1 MSAYA
6 TDGMTDEQL
15 ADYYLTTGDLSEFA
29 GDAVPVTR
37 RRERL
42 DVSITVRFTPDEI
55 DALRARA
62 DEQGMR
68 VTALIRQ
75 LAVEH
80 TGDAQIVHLATAR
93 RLAQALARE
102 VGALNEQLGNRDP
115 TAKPRPATSTP
126 AKSTKATKATR
137 TTKTTKATTTKKFV
151 PKKSAAA
158 KTAGKAASIPAAAR
172 HRPR

>member
-1 MSAYA
+1 MNAHA

-15 ADYYLTTGDLSEFA
+15 ADYYLATGDLSEFE

-37 RRERL
+37 RQQRL
-42 DVSITVRFTPDEI
+42 DVSITVRFAPGEI

-62 DEQGMR
+62 AEQGMR

-80 TGDAQIVHLATAR
+80 SGDTQIVDLAAAR
-93 RLAQALARE
+93 RLARAVARE
-102 VGALNEQLGNRDP
+102 VGALNDQLGNRGRI
-115 TAKPRPATSTP
+115 AKLPP
-126 AKSTKATKATR
+126 AKSTPTKAAR
-137 TTKTTKATTTKKFV
+137 ATKTTKATTTKKFV

-158 KTAGKAASIPAAAR
+158 KTAGKSKSMPSAAR

>member
-1 MSAYA
+1 MSAHA

-15 ADYYLTTGDLSEFA
+15 ADYYLTTGNLSEFA
-29 GDAVPVTR
+29 ADAVAVTR

-55 DALRARA
+55 DALRVRA

-68 VTALIRQ
+68 VTALIRR

-80 TGDAQIVHLATAR
+80 TGDTQIVDLSVAR
-93 RLAQALARE
+93 RLAQAVARE
-102 VGALNEQLGNRDP
+102 VDALNEQLGNRGP
-115 TAKPRPATSTP
+115 TAKPRPAKSTP
-126 AKSTKATKATR
+126 TKATKATKAAR
-137 TTKTTKATTTKKFV
+137 ATKTTKATASKKFAS
-151 PKKSAAA
+151 KKSAAA
-158 KTAGKAASIPAAAR
+158 KTTGISASTPAAAR